1 MAPMSACHLLL
12 GRPWQFDLDA
22 THKGHSNYYSFVHKG
37 VHHMLKPM
45 FESAIQA
52 EVFAT
57 VKKKKK
63 EAAEIASKPRTALLQ
78 EGENDVTV
86 CDQTIASKDPCSE
99 PKL

>member
-1 MAPMSACHLLL
+1 
-12 GRPWQFDLDA
+12 
-22 THKGHSNYYSFVHKG
+22 
-37 VHHMLKPM
+37 MLKPM

-86 CDQTIASKDPCSE
+86 CDQTIAPKDPCSK
-99 PKL
+99 PKIEAVFLKRDKPYLLLVLRKC

>member
-22 THKGHSNYYSFVHKG
+22 TYKGRSNCYSFVHKG

-57 VKKKKK
+57 VKKEEK
-63 EAAEIASKPRTALLQ
+63 
-78 EGENDVTV
+78 GG
-86 CDQTIASKDPCSE
+86 C
-99 PKL
+99 